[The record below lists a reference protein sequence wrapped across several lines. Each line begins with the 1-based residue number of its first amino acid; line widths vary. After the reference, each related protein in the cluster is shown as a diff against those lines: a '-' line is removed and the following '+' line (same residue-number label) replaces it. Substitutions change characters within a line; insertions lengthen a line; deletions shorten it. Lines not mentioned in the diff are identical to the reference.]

1 MSSKTANASTGR
13 LLLRIK
19 NRASKRRI
27 LYRTVTSFMDNDLL
41 ISAAAISYFGMLVLF
56 PALLLVLSLSQQFF
70 GTAFYLDVLARLRAF
85 LPGSYEF
92 VRRNIEAISQ
102 VSTGILVTS
111 FLVLLWA
118 GSWIF
123 TVIER
128 AMCRIWGTHPR
139 AFWHGRLLTIGMI
152 AAVGVLLMASVMFT
166 SGVIAVQTAA
176 ERLSVRPI
184 PPVARL
190 GSALWQAALA
200 ALGLLLTIILFGLIY
215 RFMPNTQVKVI
226 EVLPGAIIAGA
237 LWEVAK
243 YGFAW
248 SIPYF
253 HYDLL
258 YGSIGAGV
266 ALLTWS
272 YLSSLIMLFGAQLTA
287 VLHCRKLFAEDMEEA
302 HEARVPR
309 LEARVNK

>member
-1 MSSKTANASTGR
+1 MSNKTAKTPTGR

-27 LYRTVTSFMDNDLL
+27 LYRSVVGFLDNDLVT
-41 ISAAAISYFGMLVLF
+41 SAAAMAYFGLLALF
-56 PALLLVLSLSQQFF
+56 PTLLLVLNLSQHAGEDFHQ
-70 GTAFYLDVLARLRAF
+70 DVLQRVRMF

-92 VRRNIEAISQ
+92 VRRNLTAFSG
-102 VSTGILVTS
+102 VSTGLLVS
-111 FLVLLWA
+111 CALVLLWA

-152 AAVGVLLMASVMFT
+152 AAIGLLLLASLTLT
-166 SGVIAVQTAA
+166 SGMIAVGTVAK
-176 ERLSVRPI
+176 RLAGSPGL
-184 PPVARL
+184 PVVGL
-190 GSALWQAALA
+190 GSALWQVALA
-200 ALGLLLTIILFGLIY
+200 VLGLLLTITLFALIY
-215 RFMPNTQVKVI
+215 RIMPNTEVAVI
-226 EVLPGAIIAGA
+226 EVLPGAIIAGV

-243 YGFAW
+243 YAFAW
-248 SIPYF
+248 TIPYF

-272 YLSSLIMLFGAQLTA
+272 YLSSVIMLFGAQLTA
-287 VLHCRKLFAEDMEEA
+287 VLHCRLLFGDDMEEP
-302 HEARVPR
+302 HEAQVPR
-309 LEARVNK
+309 FEVASHR